1 MATIEKRRERKINAS
16 KRMALLNRQTE
27 IYERNCSTCPFN
39 DRDKFEECDKCPLS
53 QELRSIGSEL
63 FTLANDSREGRKEL
77 LIAKLQESELTSNLY
92 QELRS
97 NGVKDA
103 EIVKFAKVTKNEFY
117 AWKRCVFGLKAKEI
131 QITKEQ
137 YHEYKKQ
144 FYTDD
149 EISEMLDVSPEM
161 LKKWKREN
169 GILQQNVARE
179 RRARIYTEHTKYR
192 LVKRGIVVAT
202 GTFDEIMEQTG
213 FKK

>member
-1 MATIEKRRERKINAS
+1 
-16 KRMALLNRQTE
+16 MALLNRQTE